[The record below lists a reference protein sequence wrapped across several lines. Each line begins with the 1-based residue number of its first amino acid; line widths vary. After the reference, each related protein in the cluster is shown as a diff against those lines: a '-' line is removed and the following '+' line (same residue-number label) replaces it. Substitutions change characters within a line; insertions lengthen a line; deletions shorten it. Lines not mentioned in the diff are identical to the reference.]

1 MVHSDELL
9 HFAQLLEGDTVFFDV
24 YSRLCKEIGKTPTSA
39 ALDMGIARSTVSAW
53 KSEGRIPSG
62 ATLQKVA
69 DYFGVSTDYLLEKEN
84 DPAANGEVTDD
95 DIKFALFGGAP
106 VTDEQYEEVKRFA
119 RYVRDRDIH
128 SK

>member
-1 MVHSDELL
+1 M
-9 HFAQLLEGDTVFFDV
+9 FFDV

-95 DIKFALFGGAP
+95 DIKFACSAELLLRMSS
-106 VTDEQYEEVKRFA
+106 TRK
-119 RYVRDRDIH
+119 
-128 SK
+128 

>member
-1 MVHSDELL
+1 M
-9 HFAQLLEGDTVFFDV
+9 FFDV

-53 KSEGRIPSG
+53 KSEGRTPSG

-95 DIKFALFGGAP
+95 DIKFALFGGTP